1 MSGRFFDYGLISK
14 KTQLHH
20 VYITAF
26 KGDKILYYK
35 MQDDDEII
43 TINDVINAIGK
54 DEYFT
59 IFAESF
65 LDGVLIKY
73 NPYGDRKCYVVA
85 NTRGFA

>member
-1 MSGRFFDYGLISK
+1 MSGRFFKYGLISK

-20 VYITAF
+20 EYITAF

-43 TINDVINAIGK
+43 TINDVINAVGQ

-73 NPYGDRKCYVVA
+73 NPNGNRKCYVVG
-85 NTRGFA
+85 NTRGFV